1 MADPVAGPGT
11 KPVAGE
17 DGRRTVWPL
26 RLWRH
31 LTIRTRLTLAYAG
44 MFLAGGTALVVAL
57 TASLYRE
64 LQGPLP
70 PGAVPGRLDPDH
82 DRFIGMADALRDTT
96 ASHLL
101 HKALELL
108 LIIVVVSALLGWWI
122 AGRMLHRL
130 TAITTA
136 ARHAS
141 QTTLHERLNL
151 TGPDDELKELGDTFD
166 SMLERLDAAFA
177 AQKRFVAN
185 ASHELRTPLTV
196 TRTAVEV
203 TLAKPSVT
211 DTQWR
216 TMAVDVARSTDRAQR
231 LIDGLLTL
239 ARSEEQLTDVEDDDL
254 ADLAAEAL
262 DQVAAAARTRGL
274 QITTALDAAPV
285 RGNIALLGRAVA
297 NLLENAVKYN
307 VDGGALLV
315 RSHLTERWSELTVAN
330 DGVVLD
336 RAAVPELFEPFQR
349 GEHTRG
355 HRPAGDRG
363 DSGTGLGLS
372 VVYAV
377 VHAHGGQI
385 TATPRTGGG
394 LQITLRFPAP

>member
-1 MADPVAGPGT
+1 MW
-11 KPVAGE
+11 
-17 DGRRTVWPL
+17 RR
-26 RLWRH
+26 
-31 LTIRTRLTLAYAG
+31 LTIRTRLTFAYAG
-44 MFLAGGTALVVAL
+44 LFLAGGTVLVVAL
-57 TASLYRE
+57 TASAYHE
-64 LQGPLP
+64 LHGPLP
-70 PGAVPGRLDPDH
+70 PGVLPGRLDPDH
-82 DRFIGMADALRDTT
+82 DRFIGMADEMRDTA
-96 ASHLL
+96 ASHLM
-101 HKALELL
+101 HQALELL
-108 LIIVVVSALLGWWI
+108 LIVVVVAALLGWWI

-130 TAITTA
+130 TAITAA

-166 SMLERLDAAFA
+166 SMLERLDAAFG
-177 AQKRFVAN
+177 AQRRFVAN

-211 DTQWR
+211 DGQWR
-216 TMAVDVARSTDRAQR
+216 TMAGDVASSTDRAQR

-239 ARSEEQLTDVEDDDL
+239 ARSEVQLTEVEDDDL

-262 DQVAAAARTRGL
+262 DQVTATARARGL
-274 QITTALDAAPV
+274 QITVALEPVPV

-307 VDGGALLV
+307 RDGGALIIGT
-315 RSHLTERWSELTVAN
+315 RTTKQWSELTVAN
-330 DGVVLD
+330 DGTVL
-336 RAAVPELFEPFQR
+336 RPAAIPELFEHFLR

-355 HRPAGDRG
+355 RSSTDDRD

-372 VVYAV
+372 IVHAV

-385 TATPRTGGG
+385 TATPRTEGG
-394 LQITLRFPAP
+394 LQITVRLPTP